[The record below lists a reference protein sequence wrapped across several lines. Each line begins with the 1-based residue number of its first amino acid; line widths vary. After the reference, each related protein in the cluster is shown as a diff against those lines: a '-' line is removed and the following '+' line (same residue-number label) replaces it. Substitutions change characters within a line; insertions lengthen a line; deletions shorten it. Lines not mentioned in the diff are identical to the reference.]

1 MTTVYSVEDD
11 EPLVVPPK
19 VACRLLS
26 VGETRLYELIA
37 DGELESFKDGVS
49 RRITMASIK
58 ARVARKLEQSEQSK
72 ANSPPHRKQPARLD
86 PPASGRRARVGNRL
100 EPADAGRTAP

>member
-1 MTTVYSVEDD
+1 MTVYSVEDD
-11 EPLVVPPK
+11 EPLVVRPK

-37 DGELESFKDGVS
+37 NGELESFKDGGA

-72 ANSPPHRKQPARLD
+72 ANPPLHRKQDAAIA
-86 PPASGRRARVGNRL
+86 ASQRARVGNRP
-100 EPADAGRTAP
+100 EAAGSGRAAP

>member
-1 MTTVYSVEDD
+1 MAVYSVEDD

-37 DGELESFKDGVS
+37 DGELDSFKDGVS

-58 ARVARKLEQSEQSK
+58 ARVARKLDEQSN
-72 ANSPPHRKQPARLD
+72 ANPPPHRKQPACMD
-86 PPASGRRARVGNRL
+86 PPTAGRRARAGNRL
-100 EPADAGRTAP
+100 EPGDAGRAAT